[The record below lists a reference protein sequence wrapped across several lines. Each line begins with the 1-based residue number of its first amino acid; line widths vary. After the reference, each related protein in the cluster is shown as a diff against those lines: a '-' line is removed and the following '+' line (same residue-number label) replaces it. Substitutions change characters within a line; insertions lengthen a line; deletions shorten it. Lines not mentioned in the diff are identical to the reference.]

1 MNRSFRRI
9 FCLNL
14 ARSTERWAYVSQELG
29 RFRVDVERFEAVD
42 GTTLRFED
50 LVAEG
55 LLSAGYFHERSSGAF
70 GVIATSAALWKRIA
84 ASEPGWYLILED
96 DVRLHPALLNEEVW
110 DTYWKSVPADAEF
123 VYLGCSSPWLN
134 GPADDEITLLHYA
147 TPMNR
152 YCVRVQK
159 TIQGSYAYAITPYAA
174 RVLLERYLPLATPID
189 YFPPTL
195 FPFYALRRV
204 AEPWSELTPPGF
216 YPGQRDVGRSG
227 DGATARCRRRLPVPE
242 HHRAWRAGRDGAP
255 PAAGEAEILARTVR
269 QIERFAENPRDWR
282 ALDQAGSSC
291 RGADRHELAY
301 LLLDAALG
309 EAKRREPTD
318 PEEAW
323 ARDFSCRDD
332 LSVSAFYAHGGTDRA
347 VGVEAMRDLFLTC
360 LTLPR
365 EQ

>member
-1 MNRSFRRI
+1 M
-9 FCLNL
+9 
-14 ARSTERWAYVSQELG
+14 
-29 RFRVDVERFEAVD
+29 
-42 GTTLRFED
+42 
-50 LVAEG
+50 
-55 LLSAGYFHERSSGAF
+55 
-70 GVIATSAALWKRIA
+70 IAHSAALWKRIA

-216 YPGQRDVGRSG
+216 YRASEMWAGQATVQLHGVVGVYPFPSTIG
-227 DGATARCRRRLPVPE
+227 HGAPVATAL
-242 HHRAWRAGRDGAP
+242 P

-269 QIERFAENPRDWR
+269 QIQRFAENPRDWR
-282 ALDQAGSSC
+282 ALYQAGSSC

-360 LTLPR
+360 LTSPR
-365 EQ
+365 EE